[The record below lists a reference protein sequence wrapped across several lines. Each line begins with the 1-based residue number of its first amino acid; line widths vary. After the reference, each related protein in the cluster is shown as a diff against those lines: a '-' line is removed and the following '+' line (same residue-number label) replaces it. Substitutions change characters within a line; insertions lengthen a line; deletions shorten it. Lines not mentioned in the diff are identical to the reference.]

1 MYRVRAVDQHC
12 CEDEERKRP
21 IYPRAQPVSQQT
33 GQGCVLIMLLYLY
46 RTLGIFMLFCLYIPQ
61 VDVGEGFDALGAVLW
76 NALSYCQSEKDIHNA
91 SVIMML
97 SQVRAQ

>member
-1 MYRVRAVDQHC
+1 MR
-12 CEDEERKRP
+12 
-21 IYPRAQPVSQQT
+21 I
-33 GQGCVLIMLLYLY
+33 I
-46 RTLGIFMLFCLYIPQ
+46 IFSCLFVPQ